1 MIISCNFAPDYHY
14 TYNFFLPMRKTVKLV
29 FILSVILSQSVM
41 HAQWWDPVKKCVA
54 NVNGECVPNTVLSTL
69 PFLRITPD
77 ARGGAMGDVGVA
89 LTPDAH
95 SMHFNASTLAFSE
108 EKSAIGITYTPW
120 LTNFNLDDIF
130 LAYISGYYK
139 LDKNQAVGGAIR
151 FFSLGD
157 VQFTD
162 ERGTELDVGRPREIE
177 GSLLYTR
184 KLGDNFSASLTGK
197 YIYSNLATGQ
207 QVRGVDIVSAR
218 SYAADLGLNYRKKV
232 TLSGYPG
239 ELSVGVAITNIGSKV
254 SYTANAPFR
263 EYIPTNLGLGTALRL
278 DFDKYNTMT
287 FALDINK
294 MLVPTP
300 IPRNQINEDGTI
312 ETNPECDQDGNG
324 ICDFLEKPLFRA
336 MVESFYDAQ
345 GGFDEELK
353 EYTIGVGVEYWY
365 DKQFAARL
373 GYYYESPLKG
383 NRRFFTVGAGIKYNV
398 FGINLS
404 YLVPT
409 SNQPNPLDNTL
420 RFSLLFDFSVFQS
433 DVE

>member
-1 MIISCNFAPDYHY
+1 MSNHLRLTY
-14 TYNFFLPMRKTVKLV
+14 TILILSFFLPT
-29 FILSVILSQSVM
+29 I

-77 ARGGAMGDVGVA
+77 ARGGAMGDVGIA

-95 SMHFNASTLAFSE
+95 SMHFNASTLAFAE
-108 EKSAIGITYTPW
+108 EKSGVGITYTPW

-130 LAYISGYYK
+130 LAYLSGYYK
-139 LDKNQAVGGAIR
+139 LDNDQAVGGSIR
-151 FFSLGD
+151 YFSLGD

-162 ERGTELDVGRPREIE
+162 ERGTELDIGRPREIE
-177 GSLLYTR
+177 GALFYTR
-184 KLGDNFSASLTGK
+184 KLGDNFSASLMGK

-207 QVRGVDIVSAR
+207 NVRGVEIVSAR
-218 SYAADLGLNYRKKV
+218 SYGADLGLNYRKKV
-232 TLSGYPG
+232 TFSGYPG
-239 ELSVGVAITNIGSKV
+239 EISVGLSISNIGSKV
-254 SYTANAPFR
+254 SYTSNALFK
-263 EYIPTNLGLGTALRL
+263 EYIPTNLGIGGALRL

-287 FALDINK
+287 FGLDINK
-294 MLVPTP
+294 LMVPTP
-300 IPRNQINEDGTI
+300 IPRYMIDSTGNLVD
-312 ETNPECDQDGNG
+312 NPDCDLNNNG
-324 ICDFLEKPLFRA
+324 ICDFLEKSLFTA
-336 MVESFYDAQ
+336 MIESFGDAP
-345 GGFDEELK
+345 GGFSEELQ
-353 EYTIGVGVEYWY
+353 EYTFGLGIEYWY

-373 GYYYESPLKG
+373 GYYYEHPLKG

-398 FGINLS
+398 FAINLS

-420 RFSLLFDFSVFQS
+420 RFSLLFDFSVFKS